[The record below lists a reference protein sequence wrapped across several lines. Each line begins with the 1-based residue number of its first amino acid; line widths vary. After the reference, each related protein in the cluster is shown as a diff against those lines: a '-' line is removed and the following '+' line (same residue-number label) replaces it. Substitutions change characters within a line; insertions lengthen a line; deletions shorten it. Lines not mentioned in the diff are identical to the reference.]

1 MKRWSKLQKQLYLVI
16 DDSINFQIHCSVYRM
31 GSQHGG
37 ADLPRYWI
45 TLGKEI
51 VFDYPKVSTDKQ
63 DYPYVNEIPD
73 ISDLFR
79 QYLDTP
85 REQLLEKTFE
95 SDKYGVTNLLKCA
108 DRRIS
113 VTGLKE
119 HFLSN
124 DVVNAD
130 ACKLI
135 LDARN

>member
-16 DDSINFQIHCSVYRM
+16 DDSINFQIHCSAYRM
-31 GSQHGG
+31 DSQHGST
-37 ADLPRYWI
+37 DLPRYWI

-51 VFDYPKVSTDKQ
+51 VFDYPKVSTDKK
-63 DYPYVNEIPD
+63 DYPYVNEVSD

-95 SDKYGVTNLLKCA
+95 ADKYGVTNLLKCA
-108 DRRIS
+108 DKRIS
-113 VTGLKE
+113 VAKLKE
-119 HFLSN
+119 HFSKN
-124 DVVNAD
+124 EVINANV
-130 ACKLI
+130 CKLI

>member
-1 MKRWSKLQKQLYLVI
+1 MKRWSKLQKQLYLVVDDGI
-16 DDSINFQIHCSVYRM
+16 DFQIHCSVYRM
-31 GSQHGG
+31 DSQHGG

-63 DYPYVNEIPD
+63 DYPYVNEITD

-85 REQLLEKTFE
+85 REQLPSKVFE

-108 DRRIS
+108 DKRIS
-113 VTGLKE
+113 VTRLKE
-119 HFLSN
+119 HFSN
-124 DVVNAD
+124 NEVVNAD
-130 ACKLI
+130 VCYMV
-135 LDARN
+135 LDARK